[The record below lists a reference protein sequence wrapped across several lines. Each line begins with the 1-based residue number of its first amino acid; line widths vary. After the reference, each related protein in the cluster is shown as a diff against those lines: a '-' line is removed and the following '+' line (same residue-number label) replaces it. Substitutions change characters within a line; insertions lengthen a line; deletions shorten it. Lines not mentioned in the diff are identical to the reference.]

1 MAQHVRR
8 RSGAHEP
15 VVAAVTRPWPHVPS
29 ASPRAQ
35 GERSVWLGRRVFRP
49 SAHGGQHHYQHV
61 AFALHQA
68 HGVSSRVTM
77 SLVLGLVR
85 LQLSVPGQLR
95 LWRFRLKHRSLRL
108 FSDFKSF
115 MANPRTRRSIE
126 QAFPLLLLTA
136 LTAACSLAS
145 KDGGDGLHFSLGPMP
160 ELAKKKTV
168 PGARRTDAPWTYVLP
183 IDHGVRIDQSGQ
195 GYFRAPR
202 FHGEH
207 NGLDLLAPVG
217 TAVYAPC
224 EGKMMVG
231 ASPSFGSW
239 VQVVCPVPA
248 GFAIENQPHPW
259 VSFFFAHLS
268 RTPTSP
274 EQWFDVHAGDQV
286 GEVGKTGNA
295 QDVSIQPHLHLELIV
310 QRNRRSA
317 MDERHLGADQSNVEA
332 AQQFARVLDQQC
344 MERYGFVSKTN
355 EVRRARR
362 IDPFIALTCLSDF
375 KPNFKKAPSPLSS
388 ASKEWA
394 QFYFAKDFNVNLGVE
409 DSILAR
415 H

>member
-8 RSGAHEP
+8 DR
-15 VVAAVTRPWPHVPS
+15 
-29 ASPRAQ
+29 ASPVHL
-35 GERSVWLGRRVFRP
+35 GEAREGGAWQGRRVFAGSGR
-49 SAHGGQHHYQHV
+49 GGQHHYQHL
-61 AFALHQA
+61 AFALHQTHA
-68 HGVSSRVTM
+68 LSSKVTM

-95 LWRFRLKHRSLRL
+95 LWRFRFKRQTLRL
-108 FSDFKSF
+108 ASEFKTF
-115 MANPRTRRSIE
+115 MTNPRTRRSIE

-136 LTAACSLAS
+136 LTAACNLAG
-145 KDGGDGLHFSLGPMP
+145 KDSGQGRSFSLGPTP
-160 ELAKKKTV
+160 ELAKKKAV
-168 PGARRTDAPWTYVLP
+168 PGARRQDAPWTYVMP
-183 IDHGVRIDQSGQ
+183 VDHGVRIDQSGQ

-207 NGLDLLAPVG
+207 NGLDLLAPIG

-224 EGKMMVG
+224 EGKMRAG
-231 ASPSFGSW
+231 ASSSFGSW
-239 VQVVCPVPA
+239 VHVICPVPPA
-248 GFAIENQPHPW
+248 FATENQPHPW
-259 VSFFFAHLS
+259 ASFFFAHLS
-268 RTPTSP
+268 RTHLGQD
-274 EQWFDVHAGDQV
+274 QWFDVHPGDQI

-295 QDVSIQPHLHLELIV
+295 RDASIQPHLHLELIV

-344 MERYGFVSKTN
+344 MERYGFTSKMN

-375 KPNFKKAPSPLSS
+375 KPNFKKAPSPLDN

-394 QFYFAKDFNVNLGVE
+394 QYYFAKDFNVNLGVE

>member
-1 MAQHVRR
+1 MAQHVRAAR
-8 RSGAHEP
+8 VSP
-15 VVAAVTRPWPHVPS
+15 VQLDAEREEAVW
-29 ASPRAQ
+29 Q
-35 GERSVWLGRRVFRP
+35 GRRVFR
-49 SAHGGQHHYQHV
+49 SASRGGQHHYQQV
-61 AFALHQA
+61 AFALHQT
-68 HGVSSRVTM
+68 HGLSSKVTM

-95 LWRFRLKHRSLRL
+95 LWRFRLKRQTLRL
-108 FSDFKSF
+108 VSEFKSF
-115 MANPRTRRSIE
+115 MTNPRTRRSIE

-136 LTAACSLAS
+136 LTAACNLAG
-145 KDGGDGLHFSLGPMP
+145 KDSGEGLTFSLGPMP
-160 ELAKKKTV
+160 ELAKKKPA
-168 PGARRTDAPWTYVLP
+168 PGARRADAPWTYVLP
-183 IDHGVRIDQSGQ
+183 IDYGVRIDQSGQ

-207 NGLDLLAPVG
+207 NGLDLLAPIG

-224 EGKMMVG
+224 EGKMMAG

-239 VQVVCPVPA
+239 VHVVCPVPA
-248 GFAIENQPHPW
+248 AFATENQPHPW

-268 RTPTSP
+268 RTPTSQD
-274 EQWFDVHAGDQV
+274 QWFDVRAGDQV

-295 QDVSIQPHLHLELIV
+295 QDASIQPHLHLELIV

-332 AQQFARVLDQQC
+332 AQQFARILDQQC
-344 MERYGFVSKTN
+344 MERYGFTSKMN
-355 EVRRARR
+355 DVRRARR

-375 KPNFKKAPSPLSS
+375 KPNFKKAPSPLAN

-394 QFYFAKDFNVNLGVE
+394 HFYFAKDFNVNLGVE